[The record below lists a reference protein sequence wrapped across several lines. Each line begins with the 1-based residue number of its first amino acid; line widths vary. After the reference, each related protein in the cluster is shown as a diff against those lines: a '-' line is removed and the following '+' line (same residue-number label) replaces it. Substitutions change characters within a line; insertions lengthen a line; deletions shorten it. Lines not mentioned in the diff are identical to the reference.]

1 MPSAPHGRR
10 VFVSGIGAIT
20 PYGLGVDRLRDALYA
35 GRSAIGP
42 ITAFDASRFQTRFG
56 GELPKTALDEHFEG
70 RDLPWL
76 SSLTAHGVIAA
87 RLALADAKI
96 SNGVLADAGV
106 FFGSGFGTI
115 AEAGPHYLKW
125 AEIGDAASRPT
136 TIPSLMLNAPA
147 AQIAIYLGLKGPSM
161 TVATACAS
169 GSHAI
174 GQAYR
179 EIREGRRDA
188 MIAGGGEHALTELM
202 LLSWSRLRVLSRRN
216 DDPAGAC
223 RPFDADRDGLVLS
236 DAIVLLVLESEESLA
251 RRGGRALAEIAGY
264 ASNCDAS
271 HLTAPDQSTEA
282 EAIRE
287 ALRDAS
293 VLPEDVDLVVAHGT
307 ATRLNDRT
315 EGHSLREVFGSD
327 KGFPVVTAPKSM
339 LGHAMGASG
348 ALGVAAAVFAL
359 ESGTVTPTINVAHL
373 DPECAIPAPPD
384 VAERRDPGVAIVDAF
399 AFGGHNA
406 VVVLKRAG

>member
-1 MPSAPHGRR
+1 MSHDTAPRR

-20 PYGLGVDRLRDALYA
+20 PYGLGVDALKDGLYA

-56 GELPKTALDEHFEG
+56 GELPATPLAEHFDA

-87 RLALADAKI
+87 RLALADAGI
-96 SNGVLADAGV
+96 TNGAMGGAGV
-106 FFGSGFGTI
+106 IFGSGFGTI
-115 AEAGPHYLKW
+115 AEAGPHFLKW
-125 AEIGDAASRPT
+125 AEVGDTASRPT

-147 AQIAIYLGLKGPSM
+147 AQIAIYLGLTGPSLM
-161 TVATACAS
+161 VSTACSS

-179 EIREGRRDA
+179 EIREGRREA
-188 MIAGGGEHALTELM
+188 MVAGGGEHALTELM

-216 DDPAGAC
+216 DEPARAC
-223 RPFDADRDGLVLS
+223 RPFDTDRDGLVLA
-236 DAIVLLVLESEESLA
+236 DAVVLLVLESEASLA
-251 RRGGRALAEIAGY
+251 ARGGRALAEIAGY

-271 HLTAPDQSTEA
+271 HLTAPNQATEVL
-282 EAIRE
+282 AIRE
-287 ALRDAS
+287 ALVDAGS
-293 VLPEDVDLVVAHGT
+293 EPGDVDLVVAHGT

-315 EGHSLREVFGSD
+315 EGHALREVFGD
-327 KGFPVVTAPKSM
+327 NGAFPVVTAPKSM

-348 ALGVAAAVFAL
+348 ALGVAAGVFAL
-359 ESGTVTPTINVAHL
+359 QSGKVTPTTNLDHL
-373 DPECAIPAPPD
+373 DPDCGIPMPPATAEAI
-384 VAERRDPGVAIVDAF
+384 DPEVAIVDAF

-406 VVVLKRAG
+406 VVVLKK

>member
-1 MPSAPHGRR
+1 
-10 VFVSGIGAIT
+10 
-20 PYGLGVDRLRDALYA
+20 LGVDVLRDALYA
-35 GRSAIGP
+35 GKSAIRP
-42 ITAFDASRFQTRFG
+42 IKAFDASRFQTRIG
-56 GELPKTALDEHFEG
+56 GELPPITLAEHFET

-87 RLALADAKI
+87 RLALRNAGLV
-96 SNGVLADAGV
+96 NGDLSGAGV
-106 FFGSGFGTI
+106 MFGSGFGTI

-125 AEIGDAASRPT
+125 AEIGDTASRPT

-147 AQIAIYLGLKGPSM
+147 AQIAIYLGLHGPSL
-161 TVATACAS
+161 TLATACSS

-188 MIAGGGEHALTELM
+188 MLAGGGEHALTELM

-216 DDPAGAC
+216 DEPERAC
-223 RPFDADRDGLVLS
+223 RPFDTDRDGIVLADS
-236 DAIVLLVLESEESLA
+236 IVLLVLESEESLR
-251 RRGGRALAEIAGY
+251 RRGGKALAEIAGY

-271 HLTAPDQSTEA
+271 HLTAPDRASEV

-287 ALRDAS
+287 ALREAAVGVD
-293 VLPEDVDLVVAHGT
+293 EVDLIVAHGT

-315 EGHSLREVFGSD
+315 EGRALREVFGAD
-327 KGFPVVTAPKSM
+327 DAFPVITAPKSM

-348 ALGVAAAVFAL
+348 ALGLAAAVFAL
-359 ESGTVTPTINVAHL
+359 QSGTVTPTINVDRV
-373 DPECAIPAPPD
+373 DPDCEIPAP
-384 VAERRDPGVAIVDAF
+384 VARAARIDPGVAIVDAF

-406 VVVLKRAG
+406 VVVLKKA

>member
-1 MPSAPHGRR
+1 MARGDGHRR

-20 PYGLGVDRLRDALYA
+20 PYGLGVDLLRDALYA
-35 GRSAIGP
+35 GKSAIAP
-42 ITAFDASRFQTRFG
+42 IAAFDASRFPTRFG
-56 GELPKTALDEHFEG
+56 GELPATPLAEHFDS

-87 RLALADAKI
+87 RLALQ
-96 SNGVLADAGV
+96 DAGV
-106 FFGSGFGTI
+106 TNGAFGGAGVIFGSGFGTI
-115 AEAGPHYLKW
+115 AEAGPHFLKW
-125 AEIGDAASRPT
+125 AEIGDIASRPT

-147 AQIAIYLGLKGPSM
+147 AQIAIDLGLNGPAL
-161 TVATACAS
+161 TVATACSS

-179 EIREGRRDA
+179 EIRDGRREA

-216 DDPAGAC
+216 DDPARAC
-223 RPFDADRDGLVLS
+223 RPFDTDRDGLVLA
-236 DAIVLLVLESEESLA
+236 DAIALLVLESEASLEA
-251 RRGGRALAEIAGY
+251 RGGKALAEIAGY

-271 HLTAPDQSTEA
+271 HLTAPNQAIEV

-287 ALRDAS
+287 ALRDAA
-293 VLPEDVDLVVAHGT
+293 VEPGDVDLVVAHGT

-315 EGHSLREVFGSD
+315 EGQALREVFSGN
-327 KGFPVVTAPKSM
+327 GAFPAVTAPKSM
-339 LGHAMGASG
+339 LGHTMGASG
-348 ALGVAAAVFAL
+348 ALGVASAAFAL
-359 ESGTVTPTINVAHL
+359 QSGKVTPTTNIDRL
-373 DPECAIPAPPD
+373 DPDCGIPAPSAT
-384 VAERRDPGVAIVDAF
+384 AETIDPEVAIVDAF

-406 VVVLKRAG
+406 VIVLKR

>member
-1 MPSAPHGRR
+1 
-10 VFVSGIGAIT
+10 
-20 PYGLGVDRLRDALYA
+20 
-35 GRSAIGP
+35 
-42 ITAFDASRFQTRFG
+42 
-56 GELPKTALDEHFEG
+56 
-70 RDLPWL
+70 
-76 SSLTAHGVIAA
+76 VIAA
-87 RLALADAKI
+87 RLALRNAGLV
-96 SNGVLADAGV
+96 NGDLSGAGV
-106 FFGSGFGTI
+106 MFGSGFGTI

-125 AEIGDAASRPT
+125 AEIGDTASRPT

-147 AQIAIYLGLKGPSM
+147 AQIAIYLGLHGPSL
-161 TVATACAS
+161 TLATACSS

-188 MIAGGGEHALTELM
+188 MLAGGGEHALTELM

-216 DDPAGAC
+216 DEPERAC
-223 RPFDADRDGLVLS
+223 RPFDTDRDGIVLADS
-236 DAIVLLVLESEESLA
+236 IVLLVLESEESLR
-251 RRGGRALAEIAGY
+251 RRGGKALAEIAGY

-271 HLTAPDQSTEA
+271 HLTAPDRASEV

-287 ALRDAS
+287 ALREAAVGVD
-293 VLPEDVDLVVAHGT
+293 EVDLIVAHGT

-315 EGHSLREVFGSD
+315 EGRALREVFGAD
-327 KGFPVVTAPKSM
+327 DAFPVITAPKSM

-359 ESGTVTPTINVAHL
+359 QSGTVTPTINVDRV
-373 DPECAIPAPPD
+373 DPDCEIPAP
-384 VAERRDPGVAIVDAF
+384 VARAARIDPGVAIVDAF

-406 VVVLKRAG
+406 VVVLKKA